1 MPQTSRRGDSSPLVS
16 ILIPTFN
23 RAGYLQTALE
33 SACAQTYPHLEIIV
47 LDDAST
53 DRTPAVV
60 QAFQEQDNRILYVR
74 NHRNRG
80 LVANWRQGV
89 EIAQGEFFCFL
100 GDDDALEP
108 TFVETL
114 LQPLRQ
120 HPELVLAFCDHWV
133 MDGEGR
139 RLPDDSER
147 NTRRWRRAR
156 LPEGPVKDFLRVA
169 LIDRAVF
176 IGAVLFRRDRV
187 QPTFLADEAR
197 AMVDLWLLYRCAQ
210 QGGAYYVS
218 QRLASCRWQPGGV
231 SRSWNWRLY
240 GFEGELF
247 CYRHFLQ
254 DPDLAPYRP
263 IFEARMA
270 YALTT
275 YGNTLLTLGQRAAA
289 RERLRQ
295 ALRLRW
301 TLRSSVGYAL
311 TFLGPPGSWIS
322 RGVRWLRSRIW
333 RQPVPNYPEELFRH
347 PLPNPSIKPTVPE
360 GTAREASPS
369 FFS

>member
-1 MPQTSRRGDSSPLVS
+1 MQQISRQEHGGPVVS

-23 RAGYLQTALE
+23 RAGYLQAALA
-33 SACAQTYPHLEIIV
+33 SACAQTYPNLEIIV
-47 LDDAST
+47 LDDASS
-53 DRTPAVV
+53 DNTPAVV
-60 QAFQEQDNRILYVR
+60 RAFQQQDDRIVYVR

-89 EIAQGEFFCFL
+89 EMARGDFFCFL
-100 GDDDALEP
+100 GDDDTLEP
-108 TFVETL
+108 AFVETL

-120 HPELVLAFCDHWV
+120 DARLVLAFCDHWV

-156 LPEGPVKDFLRVA
+156 LPEGPVGDFLRVA

-176 IGAVLFRRDRV
+176 IGAVLFRRASV
-187 QPTFLADEAR
+187 HPTFLADEAR
-197 AMVDLWLLYRCAQ
+197 AMVDLWLLYRCAR
-210 QGGAYYVS
+210 QGGAYYVP

-231 SRSWNWRLY
+231 SRSWHWRLY

-247 CYRHFLQ
+247 CYRHFLE
-254 DPDLAPYRP
+254 DPALAPYRP
-263 IFEARMA
+263 VFEARMA

-275 YGNTLLTLGQRAAA
+275 YGNTLLSIGQRKAA
-289 RERLRQ
+289 RARLRQ

-301 TLRSSVGYAL
+301 TLRSSVGYVL
-311 TFLGPPGSWIS
+311 TWLGPPGSWIS
-322 RGVRWLRSRIW
+322 RGVRWLRSRFW
-333 RQPVPNYPEELFRH
+333 RKPVPNYPEELFRY
-347 PLPNPSIKPTVPE
+347 TVPDLSVKSMPP
-360 GTAREASPS
+360 ASEEVSPLTLS
-369 FFS
+369 S